1 MGSQA
6 AHDEQA
12 LARPPGDRRH
22 PAETA
27 KRVVVP
33 PPQRVTTLGKQRSED
48 AGADAGQREQDG
60 RVGRR
65 WRRLWLGLG
74 GRVRVFRR
82 CGLGELVHQSVELA
96 PRVTELPVRCV
107 LMGRGPVQCWSS
119 LPSNLRPCRLRYSF
133 LVLTFAGWVNRHQD
147 DLIDYLREENR
158 VLREHLGPRPLRLT
172 DAQRRRL
179 AVRGHKLGRRVL
191 TQVAGIVTPD
201 TILRWYRR
209 LIAKKYDGS
218 ARRRRGRPMTR
229 QDVAELVVRMAV
241 DNPRWGYTRIRG
253 ALSNL
258 GHTIARTTVKRILH
272 DHGVDP
278 APERSRHMPWK
289 TFLQAPWE
297 GRTACDLFTVEVLTL
312 AGLQRYLVFFVT
324 ALQSRRVTIAGIPPQ
339 PYGAWMEQ
347 QARNLTDPVDGCLRR
362 ARYLMHDRDPLSTR
376 GFGEILE
383 GGGVQPIRLPPKSPN
398 LNAYAE
404 RFVRSMKEECLSRVV
419 PLGEGHLRLLVG
431 EYVDHDHRERHHQ
444 GLDNQL
450 LQRPPPPVSLAADVQ
465 RRERLGG
472 WLNFY
477 HREAA

>member
-1 MGSQA
+1 MPP
-6 AHDEQA
+6 A
-12 LARPPGDRRH
+12 L
-22 PAETA
+22 
-27 KRVVVP
+27 
-33 PPQRVTTLGKQRSED
+33 Q
-48 AGADAGQREQDG
+48 
-60 RVGRR
+60 
-65 WRRLWLGLG
+65 
-74 GRVRVFRR
+74 
-82 CGLGELVHQSVELA
+82 
-96 PRVTELPVRCV
+96 
-107 LMGRGPVQCWSS
+107 
-119 LPSNLRPCRLRYSF
+119 F

-147 DLIDYLREENR
+147 DLIDYLLEENR

-289 TFLQAPWE
+289 TFLQAHWE
-297 GRTACDLFTVEVLTL
+297 GLAACDLFTVEVLTL
-312 AGLQRYLVFFVT
+312 AGLRRYLVFFVIE
-324 ALQSRRVTIAGIPPQ
+324 LRSRRVTIAGIHPQ
-339 PYGAWMEQ
+339 PGGAWMEQ

-362 ARYLMHDRDPLSTR
+362 ARHLIHDRDPLYTR
-376 GFGEILE
+376 VFGEILE
-383 GGGVQPIRLPPKSPN
+383 SAGVQPIRLPPKSPN

-404 RFVRSMKEECLSRVV
+404 RFVRSIKEECLTRVV
-419 PLGEGHLRLLVG
+419 PLGEGHLRRLVY
-431 EYVDHDHRERHHQ
+431 EYIEHFCAPMRSRAS
-444 GLDNQL
+444 G
-450 LQRPPPPVSLAADVQ
+450 RYPCP
-465 RRERLGG
+465 R
-472 WLNFY
+472 
-477 HREAA
+477 